1 MKKVYKIEIDC
12 ANCAAKVE
20 DAIKKIDGI
29 NSASLNFMTQKM
41 ILDLDESREEEILK
55 QVYKTAKRVEPDFCI
70 INK

>member
-20 DAIKKIDGI
+20 EVIKKIDGI

-70 INK
+70 IDK

>member
-41 ILDLDESREEEILK
+41 ILDLDESREEELLK

-70 INK
+70 IDK

>member
-70 INK
+70 IEK

>member
-1 MKKVYKIEIDC
+1 MKKIYKIEIDC

-20 DAIKKIDGI
+20 EAIKKIDGI

>member
-1 MKKVYKIEIDC
+1 MTKVYKIEIDC

-20 DAIKKIDGI
+20 EAIKKIDGI

-70 INK
+70 IDK

>member
-20 DAIKKIDGI
+20 EAIKKIDGI

-41 ILDLDESREEEILK
+41 ILDLDESREEELLK

-70 INK
+70 IGK

>member
-41 ILDLDESREEEILK
+41 ILDLDETREE
-55 QVYKTAKRVEPDFCI
+55 
-70 INK
+70 